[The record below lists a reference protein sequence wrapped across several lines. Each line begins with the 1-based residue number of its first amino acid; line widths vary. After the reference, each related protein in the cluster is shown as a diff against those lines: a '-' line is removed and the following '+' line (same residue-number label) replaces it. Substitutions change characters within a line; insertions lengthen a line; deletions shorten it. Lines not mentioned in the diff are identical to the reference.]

1 MASAP
6 HRADRGTPS
15 TATVTNAAPG
25 QWATRVRTSLKP
37 ARPAPEGLLGCSESE
52 CVHEVGCN
60 ANPP

>member
-25 QWATRVRTSLKP
+25 QLATRVCTSRP
-37 ARPAPEGLLGCSESE
+37 ARPAPRLLGCSESE